1 MYLSIKDDND
11 EKDEMMEAGKIED
24 YDIEKLANMDNI
36 IHQKIQLWTNDDG
49 NEYALRLL
57 LDGDI
62 NSDKQ
67 EFIASTNPNEK
78 YIYPVAES
86 DDIEDLR
93 HGWDYTL
100 RELIENY
107 KEKLYQQNFRDDK
120 HLYRIK
126 LISFHKCTY
135 CNKKFANEE
144 EKKEHEFIW
153 HI

>member
-11 EKDEMMEAGKIED
+11 EKDEMMETGKIED
-24 YDIEKLANMDNI
+24 YYIEKLANTDNI

-78 YIYPVAES
+78 YIYPVA
-86 DDIEDLR
+86 
-93 HGWDYTL
+93 
-100 RELIENY
+100 
-107 KEKLYQQNFRDDK
+107 
-120 HLYRIK
+120 
-126 LISFHKCTY
+126 
-135 CNKKFANEE
+135 
-144 EKKEHEFIW
+144 
-153 HI
+153 

>member
-11 EKDEMMEAGKIED
+11 EKDEMMKAGKIED
-24 YDIEKLANMDNI
+24 YDIEKLVNTDNI

-78 YIYPVAES
+78 Y
-86 DDIEDLR
+86 
-93 HGWDYTL
+93 H
-100 RELIENY
+100 
-107 KEKLYQQNFRDDK
+107 
-120 HLYRIK
+120 
-126 LISFHKCTY
+126 ISSCG
-135 CNKKFANEE
+135 
-144 EKKEHEFIW
+144 I
-153 HI
+153 